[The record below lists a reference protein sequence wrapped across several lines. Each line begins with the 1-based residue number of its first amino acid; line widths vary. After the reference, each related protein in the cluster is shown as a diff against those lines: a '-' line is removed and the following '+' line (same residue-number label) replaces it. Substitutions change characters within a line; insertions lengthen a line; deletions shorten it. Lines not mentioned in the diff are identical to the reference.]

1 MGQMPSRD
9 FEKLDGAFR
18 IKIVA
23 IFELV
28 AIYKAGQFI
37 QARAS
42 HAPREHDAA
51 VLIAGLSG

>member
-1 MGQMPSRD
+1 MPSRD

-23 IFELV
+23 NFELV